1 MANSLTNELLQLQKS
16 RCGSKYSDI
25 VDDYMKDMPG
35 RVSQTLI
42 RPLNSIHKNISILT
56 RYRGRMLYN
65 LEKRFYTSW
74 KRLKNYSKQI

>member
-16 RCGSKYSDI
+16 RCGNKYAEI
-25 VDDYMKDMPG
+25 VDDYMKDMPE
-35 RVSQTLI
+35 RVTQTLN
-42 RPLNSIHKNISILT
+42 RPLNSINKNISILT

-74 KRLKNYSKQI
+74 KRLKKYTKQI